1 MTRGITPEQAK
12 EIRKAKG
19 IEDTKLQKIRL
30 KKGYSQG
37 KLSKASGISIRTIQN
52 YEQRKIPIEGAHLQT
67 LCNLA
72 TALNCKIEDFLENEE
87 IIKKYKEV
95 K

>member
-1 MTRGITPEQAK
+1 MKRGITPEQAK

-19 IEDTKLQKIRL
+19 IEDTKLQKLRV

-37 KLSKASGISIRTIQN
+37 TLAELSGISRRTIQN
-52 YEQRKIPIEGAHLQT
+52 YEQGKRPIEGAHLET

-72 TALNCKIEDFLENEE
+72 KTLNCKIED
-87 IIKKYKEV
+87 IIEDK
-95 K
+95 